1 MKGEM
6 KSYRFDISNRR
17 ENKFRSHEVSFR
29 VHFNKHVLI
38 DICRQFIS
46 DSVYMIFYHPK

>member
-6 KSYRFDISNRR
+6 NSYRFDISNRR

-29 VHFNKHVLI
+29 VHFNEHVLI